1 MEAVRISP
9 QLLAAA
15 GSPTISFAPGDVK
28 RVRHFMPNNGRWA
41 AAA

>member
-28 RVRHFMPNNGRWA
+28 RVKRPTRCT
-41 AAA
+41 